1 MRKKLALYFTFPY
14 PNFKTLK
21 PFIDSIRNEVVDYV
35 ELGIPVARPYYD
47 GPMIRKTHETALREF
62 KSDDLK
68 NTILGIKDSGIKS
81 YALTYT
87 NSFENNP
94 NSAFEDLR
102 IAGFDG
108 VILPDLLID
117 YFDDRNKILGSLKN
131 YGISF
136 IPFFTSSTP
145 DIIVKELL
153 KSTSSW
159 IYHGIQPSTGI
170 NVPVDISR
178 TGIRIKEISGNREL
192 IFGFGINNPAQIRDV
207 VKSGADGIAIG
218 SMLIDF
224 IQKNDVD
231 GFLRLIKEIRG
242 VLDEF

>member
-14 PNFKTLK
+14 PNLKILK
-21 PFIDSIRNEVVDYV
+21 PFIDSIGNEDIDYV

-47 GPMIRKTHETALREF
+47 GPKIRNTHQAALKEF

-68 NTILGIKDSGIKS
+68 NTILGLKDSGIKS

-102 IAGFDG
+102 LAGFDG

-117 YFDDRNKILGSLKN
+117 YFDDRNKLLDSLKN
-131 YGISF
+131 YEISF

-145 DIIVKELL
+145 DIIIKEFL
-153 KSTSSW
+153 KRTSSW

-170 NVPVDISR
+170 NVPV
-178 TGIRIKEISGNREL
+178 
-192 IFGFGINNPAQIRDV
+192 
-207 VKSGADGIAIG
+207 
-218 SMLIDF
+218 
-224 IQKNDVD
+224 
-231 GFLRLIKEIRG
+231 
-242 VLDEF
+242 